1 MAQDVNLQGRFNEVE
16 QTTPMDE
23 EGILSIPLSPLDLDI
38 EDQELVDN
46 FDDNLEASRNFFTE
60 KYDLF
65 DRRAKNE
72 LYRFG
77 RQVLIKEKEKLLKNY
92 ESRYMNNV
100 LYEIEGTIKP
110 LSMSR
115 LPDFMVIPGND
126 SDEADLMA
134 QEVSKAI
141 DTCVKEYDN
150 RRVLGLASQHL
161 PVYFTA
167 VIKARWDP
175 EIDDY
180 VYENIH
186 PDLIDI
192 DQTCTTND
200 ADKMRWI
207 SQIVPLTVQRII
219 LMFPKKKREFL
230 DELKKD
236 GLMLTDDPS
245 WTLLA
250 TTINIREVW
259 ETQYV
264 KKSDTETEKVEGLF
278 WKYKDVILDKM
289 KNPNYDYTGE
299 KRYFAYDGQ
308 NKEKR
313 GLTMDEVNSIVLTGQ
328 VPEHIEEEQVY
339 HNYHRYPRKP
349 FYFMGYDQWG
359 KIAYDETSRIEQN
372 LQNQSSLDKRGK
384 QLEET
389 LDHRGHNVFSKEAG
403 LTPADIEELDM
414 NDPDEDLV
422 VDGDVN
428 NTHKFIAPERPTP
441 DEFKEMDVIKQNMY
455 DVSHSQAV
463 RGEVQGPVATTNQIA
478 REANFTSADDLV
490 EETINPAA
498 QWMADWAM
506 QFIKLRYTKDH
517 FKWIMGQAGE
527 AVYIKLN
534 RNMIDDGMIVKIKA
548 SGTDKLRAQNN
559 AMEMAKMQMTDP
571 YTFFVDM
578 GLSDPEGRTEKL
590 ILAKTDPTAYL
601 EKIVKGLNT
610 SEALAQALMNQ
621 EQVEQPVPPPSPAMP
636 GVPGQQA
643 AQPPVAPQGQAPQ
656 APTPTN
662 TAATPI
668 APPTAGPTPGVPG
681 IL

>member
-1 MAQDVNLQGRFNEVE
+1 MADSNLQGRFNEVGNN
-16 QTTPMDE
+16 TPQDE
-23 EGILSIPLSPLDLDI
+23 EGILSVPLSPLDLDI
-38 EDQELVDN
+38 EDQDLVDN
-46 FDDNLEASRNFFTE
+46 FDDNLDASRNFFTE

-77 RQVLIKEKEKLLKNY
+77 RQILIKEKEKLLKNY

-126 SDEADLMA
+126 SDNAKIMA
-134 QEVSKAI
+134 EELSKAI
-141 DTCVKEYDN
+141 DTEVKEYDN

-167 VIKARWDP
+167 VIKVRWDA

-219 LMFPKKKREFL
+219 LMFPKKKKEFL
-230 DELKKD
+230 DELKLD

-264 KKSDTETEKVEGLF
+264 KKSDTETEKIEGLF
-278 WKYKDVILDKM
+278 WKYKNCILDKM
-289 KNPNYDYTGE
+289 KNPNFDYTGE
-299 KRYFAYDGQ
+299 KRYFAYDSAEG
-308 NKEKR
+308 EKR

-328 VPEHIEEEQVY
+328 VPDHIEEEQVY
-339 HNYHRYPRKP
+339 HNYFRVPRKP
-349 FYFMGYDQWG
+349 YYFMGYDQWG

-372 LQNQSSLDKRGK
+372 LQNQESLDKRGK

-403 LTPADIEELDM
+403 LTPSDIEELDM

-428 NTHKFIAPERPTP
+428 NTHKFIPPERPTP

-498 QWMADWAM
+498 QWMADWAL

-517 FKWIMGQAGE
+517 FRFIMGKAGE
-527 AVYIKLN
+527 AVWLKLN
-534 RNMIDDGMIVKIKA
+534 RNMVDDGMIVRIKA

-559 AMEMAKMQMTDP
+559 AIEMAKMKMVDP

-590 ILAKTDPTAYL
+590 ILATADPTAYL

-621 EQVEQPVPPPSPAMP
+621 EQIAPPVPPPSPAMP

-643 AQPPVAPQGQAPQ
+643 AQVPQGAPAQGAPQG
-656 APTPTN
+656 PTPTN

-681 IL
+681 IM